1 MGWVSG
7 RRIGMGV
14 RWGRE
19 GDSAECGKGLM
30 GGGIGTQGQRGWI
43 AAGEGGFQSKRAD
56 GEGDSDGEFDPLGY
70 CNSNNY
76 ENYKAINY

>member
-1 MGWVSG
+1 
-7 RRIGMGV
+7 
-14 RWGRE
+14 
-19 GDSAECGKGLM
+19 M

-56 GEGDSDGEFDPLGY
+56 GEGDSDGEFDPHGY

-76 ENYKAINY
+76 ENYKAMNY